1 MTNHTYKDITRM
13 MNPKS
18 VAVIGAS
25 SRSGSVG
32 GAVMSNMR
40 GSFKGQLYPVNPKAK
55 EIMGYAVVPSVNELP
70 NGVDLVV
77 MATPASAILPT
88 IKELVTKNV
97 GGIAVITAGFKEIG
111 HEGALVEEEIT
122 KTVQAA
128 GVPLIGPNCLGVIN
142 TLVGMNASFA
152 TKSPRKGNIGFA
164 SQSGALCTSVLDVA
178 EGRNIGFSSFISFG
192 NKADVTEIDILNYL
206 ASDPNTDVIM
216 MYLEE
221 IVDGQL
227 FIETARR
234 ITLQMRKPVLVI
246 KSGVSEEGAK
256 AASSHTGSLAGSD
269 ASYQAIF
276 EQGGVI
282 RCNEVRQMFDYAQAF
297 STQPLPKGRKV
308 AIITNAGGP
317 GIITTDAAVRNNL
330 ALAQISKATV
340 DAMLPDM
347 PDTASLANP
356 IDVIGDATS
365 QRYESAIKHT
375 LADPGVDSAV
385 VILTPQAM
393 TDVGEIAKVIPP
405 VAQASKKP
413 VLGAFMGMI
422 DVWPGVKFLQEHDV
436 PNYMFPEDA
445 VEALSAMSSFK
456 ERIERPSS
464 RKYVHYDVKTKV
476 ARDCIAKA
484 LADKDEH
491 LMHENEANEV
501 LAAYGFPLLKSQVVT
516 GKDQIKAA
524 AENIGYPLV
533 MKVVSPQI
541 IHKSDA
547 GGVKVGIQNQVEA
560 ESAYDTIMANAK
572 AYDPNAV
579 IEGIYMVQMAG
590 KGVEV
595 ILGAT
600 RDPKF
605 GPLIMFGL
613 GGIMVEVM
621 KDVTFRLAPM
631 WESSAINMIKGIKV
645 HEVLE
650 GVRGAKPSDITKVKE
665 CILRLS
671 QMLVENP
678 EIMEIDINPMFV
690 FPEGQGAVVADCRII
705 LKK

>member
-1 MTNHTYKDITRM
+1 MTSVYKDITRM

-40 GSFKGQLYPVNPKAK
+40 DNYKGQLIPVNPKAA
-55 EIMGYAVVPSVNELP
+55 EIMGYKVCPSVADLP
-70 NGVDLVV
+70 TGVDLVV
-77 MATPASAILPT
+77 MATPAGAVLPAVQ
-88 IKELVTKNV
+88 ELAKKNT

-111 HEGALVEEEIT
+111 HDGAEVEAEIART
-122 KTVQAA
+122 AQAA
-128 GVPLIGPNCLGVIN
+128 GIPLIGPNCLGVIN
-142 TLVGMNASFA
+142 TFVGMNASFA

-206 ASDPNTDVIM
+206 ASDPNTNVIM

-221 IVDGQL
+221 IIDGQL

-234 ITLQMRKPVLVI
+234 ITLQNKKPVIVI

-282 RCNEVRQMFDYAQAF
+282 RVQEIRQMFDYAQAF
-297 STQPLPKGRKV
+297 SSQPLPKGRKV

-330 ALAQISKATV
+330 SLAKISKATV

-385 VILTPQAM
+385 IILTPQAM
-393 TDVGEIAKVIPP
+393 TDVAEIAKVIPP
-405 VAQASKKP
+405 VAKTSNKP
-413 VLGAFMGMI
+413 VVGAFMGMI
-422 DVWPGVKFLQEHDV
+422 DVALGVKFLQDHEI

-445 VEALSAMSSFK
+445 VEALSALSSFK
-456 ERIERPSS
+456 ERVERPSS
-464 RKYVHYDVKTKV
+464 RKYVQYDVQTKV
-476 ARDCIAKA
+476 ARDCIAAA
-484 LADKDEH
+484 LKDRDEH
-491 LMHENEANEV
+491 LMHENEANQV

-516 GKDQIKAA
+516 SKAQIKEAA
-524 AENIGYPLV
+524 DKIGYPLV

-547 GGVKVGIQNQVEA
+547 GGVKVGLQNQMEA
-560 ESAYDTIMANAK
+560 EAAYDTIMANAK
-572 AYDPNAV
+572 AYDPKAV
-579 IEGIYMVQMAG
+579 VEGIYMVQMAG

-595 ILGAT
+595 ILGAS

-631 WESSAINMIKGIKV
+631 WESSAINMINGIKA
-645 HEVLE
+645 HEVLH
-650 GVRGAKPSDITKVKE
+650 GVRGAKPSDINKVKE

-678 EIMEIDINPMFV
+678 EIQELDINPMIV
-690 FPEGQGAVVADCRII
+690 LPEGQGAVVADCRII